1 MLAFEIFLG
10 PYTTTA
16 NTMPKLRKELEKS
29 GLPLLGINLSF
40 LRNLLNY
47 NTPGFPGSLTVQ
59 KKLHPEFK

>member
-40 LRNLLNY
+40 LRNLLNH
-47 NTPGFPGSLTVQ
+47 NTPDFLGSLNY
-59 KKLHPEFK
+59 PEEIAF